1 MKSRTCLTA
10 LVALAIVK
18 ILLAPEGSHSAPP
31 DAIRVGATVSTTGK
45 YATEVGPFQRLFET
59 WVADVNDRGGI
70 YLKHY
75 DRKLPL
81 RLAMYDDRSDAATAR
96 RFCERLITVDR
107 VNLIFGPYSSP
118 LTFAASAAAEQH
130 RVPFIAI
137 CANSPKIYERG
148 FHWIVCVIDAAPR
161 YTHRYWEMI
170 QVEGK
175 ARSVAFVVEDS
186 LHPVG
191 VYEGSGELA
200 TKAGLQIA
208 AAEVIPADTADFT
221 PVVLKLKKLDPDIVY
236 VAANIPFA
244 VAFMKQARE
253 LNLSPREFH
262 CIHHSGIF
270 RQPLGPAA
278 EYVVGQSY
286 WAPGMRYG
294 NPERFLSLLK
304 TAGINLDAYPWSPA
318 YMMAFEIAEE
328 ALSRAGTLDPEIL
341 MKTLRNLRVTTL
353 GGPVWFAE
361 NGVGTINAYP
371 SQIQK
376 GAYQIIWPPEV
387 ATARHVYPTP
397 AWEKR

>member
-18 ILLAPEGSHSAPP
+18 ILLVPEGIHSAPP
-31 DAIRVGATVSTTGK
+31 DAIRVGATVSATGK

-59 WVADVNDRGGI
+59 WVAEVNDRGGI

-81 RLAMYDDRSDAATAR
+81 RLAVYDDRSDAATAR

-107 VNLIFGPYSSP
+107 ANLIFGPYSSP
-118 LTFAASAAAEQH
+118 LTFAASAAAEQQ

-148 FHWIVCVIDAAPR
+148 FRWIVCVIDAAPR
-161 YTHRYWEMI
+161 YTYRYWEMI
-170 QVEGK
+170 QAEGK
-175 ARSVAFVVEDS
+175 ARSVAFVIEDS

-191 VYEGSGELA
+191 VYEGSRELA

-208 AAEVIPADTADFT
+208 AADVIPADTADFT
-221 PVVLKLKKLDPDIVY
+221 PVVLKLKKLDPDVVY

-286 WAPGMRYG
+286 WAPGMRFG
-294 NPERFLSLLK
+294 NPERFLSLLT

-361 NGVGTINAYP
+361 NGLGTINAYP

-376 GAYQIIWPPEV
+376 GSYQIIWPPEV

>member
-18 ILLAPEGSHSAPP
+18 ILLVPEGIHSAPP
-31 DAIRVGATVSTTGK
+31 DAIRVGATVSATGK

-59 WVADVNDRGGI
+59 WVADVNNRGGI

-81 RLAMYDDRSDAATAR
+81 RLALYDDRSDVATAR

-107 VNLIFGPYSSP
+107 ANLIFGPYSSP
-118 LTFAASAAAEQH
+118 LTFAASAAAEQQ

-148 FHWIVCVIDAAPR
+148 FRWIVCVIDAAPR

-191 VYEGSGELA
+191 VYEGSRELA
-200 TKAGLQIA
+200 TKAGLQIV

-221 PVVLKLKKLDPDIVY
+221 PIVLKLKKLDPDIIY

-286 WAPGMRYG
+286 WAPDMKYG

-304 TAGINLDAYPWSPA
+304 TAGINLDAYPWAPA
-318 YMMAFEIAEE
+318 YMMAFEVAEE

-341 MKTLRNLRVTTL
+341 MKTLKGLTVTTL

-376 GAYQIIWPPEV
+376 GSYQIIWPPEV